1 MIQILPQNIE
11 CIGLKKHIG
20 LHKDDDIQQVITV
33 CNVHDDG
40 SIEVEIEVE
49 YYECDDIDLEDKQY
63 LNFSLDVSDFK
74 VINEADVLGE
84 PAKRIKINFDTKII
98 KIK

>member
-33 CNVHDDG
+33 CNIHDDG
-40 SIEVEIEVE
+40 SIEIEIEVE

-74 VINEADVLGE
+74 VINEADV
-84 PAKRIKINFDTKII
+84 PQRIKINFDTKII

>member
-33 CNVHDDG
+33 CNIHDDG
-40 SIEVEIEVE
+40 SIEIEIEVE

-74 VINEADVLGE
+74 VINESDV
-84 PAKRIKINFDTKII
+84 PQRIKINFDTKII

>member
-33 CNVHDDG
+33 CNIHDDG
-40 SIEVEIEVE
+40 SIEIEIEVE

-74 VINEADVLGE
+74 VINEADI
-84 PAKRIKINFDTKII
+84 PQRIKINFDTKII

>member
-33 CNVHDDG
+33 CNIHDDG
-40 SIEVEIEVE
+40 SIEIEIEVE

-63 LNFSLDVSDFK
+63 LNFSLYVSDFK
-74 VINEADVLGE
+74 VINESDV
-84 PAKRIKINFDTKII
+84 PQRIKINFDTKII